1 MIYGIGDLHFD
12 YSKDKP
18 MDIFGDN
25 WIDHDK
31 QIIKFWNENIEN
43 EDLILIPGDIS
54 WALKL
59 EDAYYDLKRI
69 DELPGTKVFVK
80 GNHDYWWQSL
90 NKINNLNLE
99 SLVFLQNS
107 SYVFKDYAIAGTRG
121 WSARDSEGFSD
132 SDEKVFRR
140 EVLRLK
146 MSLDSIPKN
155 IEKKIVMLHYP
166 PFNNKDQTPNEFVE
180 VMKEYNVDICLYGH
194 LHAGGHKYAVE
205 GNIYGIDFHCISSD
219 FINFEPKLIIK
230 E

>member
-25 WIDHDK
+25 WIDHEQ
-31 QIIKFWNENIEN
+31 QIIKFWEDNITD

-69 DELPGTKVFVK
+69 DKLPGIKVFVK

-121 WSARDSEGFSD
+121 WSSRDSEGFSD

-146 MSLDSIPKN
+146 MSLDSIPKD

-194 LHAGGHKYAVE
+194 LHAGGHKFAVE
-205 GNIYGIDFHCISSD
+205 GNISGIDFHCISSD
-219 FINFEPKLIIK
+219 FINFEPKLII
-230 E
+230 EE